1 VGLLLYLEKCTRPDI
16 SFAVSTLSRHVSATT
31 QAHWVA
37 AKTFMR
43 YLQGTRDCSIIYA
56 TKRPLFGCSD
66 CDYAGDVDTR
76 R

>member
-1 VGLLLYLEKCTRPDI
+1 M
-16 SFAVSTLSRHVSATT
+16 STLSRHVRAPS

-43 YLQGTRDCSIIYA
+43 YLQSTRDGIIIYA
-56 TKRPLFGCSD
+56 TKRPLVRSSD

-76 R
+76 HLTTGQAFL